1 MRNRM
6 KLYTLC
12 LLLLIASQSCVAQK
26 NKKTTTMKT
35 TERFDVQYYKSI
47 IKEKNSYEGA
57 TSAQYVE
64 RNGTETY
71 VSFNDDGFVL
81 QEIKPFTYEMIV
93 RNYYKNC
100 IIKSKGKFLCHSSVK
115 IGIWR
120 EYDNQGNLIKETD
133 EDKKFEKLRL
143 KPINI
148 LRWLEHEGY
157 IDRKTGKGQE
167 KFVKQGDEPSI
178 SISFGKISTPNTKFE
193 KDSVLWTITIT
204 NGGGDLT
211 YTWNAKNGELLSKE
225 ILQAIE

>member
-1 MRNRM
+1 M

-47 IKEKNSYEGA
+47 IKKKNSYEGA

-71 VSFNDDGFVL
+71 VSFNEDGFVL
-81 QEIKPFTYEMIV
+81 QEIKPFAYEMIV
-93 RNYYKNC
+93 KNYYKNC
-100 IIKSKGKFLCHSSVK
+100 ILKSKGKLLCHSSVK
-115 IGIWR
+115 IGIWC
-120 EYDNQGNLIKETD
+120 EYDKQGNLIKETD

-167 KFVKQGDEPSI
+167 RFLKQGDEPSI
-178 SISFGKISTPNTKFE
+178 RISFGKISAPNAKFE

-204 NGGGDLT
+204 DKGGDLT

>member
-1 MRNRM
+1 M
-6 KLYTLC
+6 KHLILILLTALYCTC
-12 LLLLIASQSCVAQK
+12 CNAQK
-26 NKKTTTMKT
+26 DKEATTMKT
-35 TERFDVQYYKSI
+35 TERFDVQYYKNK
-47 IKEKNSYEGA
+47 IKEVNGKDGDNSFA
-57 TSAQYVE
+57 IYVD
-64 RNGTETY
+64 RDSTQVKVYFDKDYDALVT
-71 VSFNDDGFVL
+71 
-81 QEIKPFTYEMIV
+81 IPPFTYYKEV
-93 RNYYKNC
+93 RIFHKNG
-100 IIKSKGKFLCHSSVK
+100 ILKKEGKRLFCSSVD

-133 EDKKFEKLRL
+133 EDNKFEKLCL

-178 SISFGKISTPNTKFE
+178 RISFGKISAPNAKFE

-204 NGGGDLT
+204 DKGGDIT

>member
-1 MRNRM
+1 
-6 KLYTLC
+6 
-12 LLLLIASQSCVAQK
+12 
-26 NKKTTTMKT
+26 MKT

-93 RNYYKNC
+93 RNYYKNS

-120 EYDNQGNLIKETD
+120 EYDKQGNLIKETD

-167 KFVKQGDEPSI
+167 RFVKQGDAPGI
-178 SISFGKISTPNTKFE
+178 SISFSKISAPNAKFE

-204 NGGGDLT
+204 DKGGDLT

>member
-1 MRNRM
+1 M

-47 IKEKNSYEGA
+47 IKKKNSYEGA

-71 VSFNDDGFVL
+71 VSFNEDGFVL
-81 QEIKPFTYEMIV
+81 QEIKPFAYEMIV
-93 RNYYKNC
+93 KNYYKNC
-100 IIKSKGKFLCHSSVK
+100 ILKSKGKLLCHSSVK

-148 LRWLEHEGY
+148 LRWLEKEGY

-167 KFVKQGDEPSI
+167 KFVKEGDEPNIDIYFWLSTRAEGSKTIPAGWSI
-178 SISFGKISTPNTKFE
+178 DITEHGMCTTHSFNAETGEYLGKTTQ
-193 KDSVLWTITIT
+193 VL
-204 NGGGDLT
+204 
-211 YTWNAKNGELLSKE
+211 YE
-225 ILQAIE
+225 

>member
-1 MRNRM
+1 M

-167 KFVKQGDEPSI
+167 RFVKKGDEPSI
-178 SISFGKISTPNTKFE
+178 RISFGKISASNAKFE

-204 NGGGDLT
+204 DKGGDIT

>member
-1 MRNRM
+1 M

-12 LLLLIASQSCVAQK
+12 LLLLIASLSCVAQK

-35 TERFDVQYYKSI
+35 TERFDVHYYKSI
-47 IKEKNSYEGA
+47 IKKKNSYEGA

-93 RNYYKNC
+93 KNYYKNC
-100 IIKSKGKFLCHSSVK
+100 TLKSKGKLLCHSSVK

-133 EDKKFEKLRL
+133 EDKKFKKLRL

-148 LRWLEHEGY
+148 LRWLEKEGY

-167 KFVKQGDEPSI
+167 KFVKEGDEPNIDIYFWLSTRAEGSKTIPAGWSI
-178 SISFGKISTPNTKFE
+178 DITEHGMCTTHSFNAETGEYLGKTTQVVYE
-193 KDSVLWTITIT
+193 
-204 NGGGDLT
+204 
-211 YTWNAKNGELLSKE
+211 
-225 ILQAIE
+225 

>member
-1 MRNRM
+1 M

-35 TERFDVQYYKSI
+35 TERFDVQYYKSK
-47 IKEKNSYEGA
+47 IKEVNGKDGDDSFA
-57 TSAQYVE
+57 IYVD
-64 RNGTETY
+64 RDSTQVKVYFDKDYDALVT
-71 VSFNDDGFVL
+71 
-81 QEIKPFTYEMIV
+81 IPPFTYYKEV
-93 RNYYKNC
+93 RIFHKNG
-100 IIKSKGKFLCHSSVK
+100 ILKKEGKRLFCSSVD

-167 KFVKQGDEPSI
+167 KFLKEGDEPNIDIYFWLSTRAEGSKTIPAGWSI
-178 SISFGKISTPNTKFE
+178 DITEHGMCTTHSFNAETGEYLGNTTQVVYE
-193 KDSVLWTITIT
+193 
-204 NGGGDLT
+204 
-211 YTWNAKNGELLSKE
+211 
-225 ILQAIE
+225 

>member
-1 MRNRM
+1 M
-6 KLYTLC
+6 KHLILILLTVLC
-12 LLLLIASQSCVAQK
+12 CTCCNAQK
-26 NKKTTTMKT
+26 DKETTTMKT
-35 TERFDVQYYKSI
+35 TERFDVQYYKNI

-120 EYDNQGNLIKETD
+120 EYDSQGNLIKETD

-167 KFVKQGDEPSI
+167 KFVKEGDEPNIDIYFWLSTHADGSKTIPAGWSI
-178 SISFGKISTPNTKFE
+178 DITEHGMRTTHSFNAETGEYLGKTTQ
-193 KDSVLWTITIT
+193 VL
-204 NGGGDLT
+204 
-211 YTWNAKNGELLSKE
+211 YE
-225 ILQAIE
+225 

>member
-1 MRNRM
+1 M

-35 TERFDVQYYKSI
+35 TERFDVQYYKNI
-47 IKEKNSYEGA
+47 IKEKSSYEGA

-178 SISFGKISTPNTKFE
+178 RISFGKISAPNAKFE

-204 NGGGDLT
+204 DKGGDIT

>member
-1 MRNRM
+1 M
-6 KLYTLC
+6 KHLILI
-12 LLLLIASQSCVAQK
+12 LLTVRCCTCCNAQK
-26 NKKTTTMKT
+26 DKETTTMKT

-57 TSAQYVE
+57 TSVQYVE

-93 RNYYKNC
+93 RNYYKNS

-115 IGIWR
+115 IGIWC
-120 EYDNQGNLIKETD
+120 EYDKQGNLIKETD

-167 KFVKQGDEPSI
+167 KFLKQGDAPGI
-178 SISFGKISTPNTKFE
+178 SISFGKISAPNAKFE
-193 KDSVLWTITIT
+193 KNSVLWTITIT
-204 NGGGDLT
+204 DKGGDIT

>member
-1 MRNRM
+1 M

-12 LLLLIASQSCVAQK
+12 LLLLIASLSCVAQK
-26 NKKTTTMKT
+26 NKKTITMKT

-47 IKEKNSYEGA
+47 IKKKNSYEGA

-93 RNYYKNC
+93 RNYYKNS

-115 IGIWR
+115 IGIWC
-120 EYDNQGNLIKETD
+120 EYDKQGNLIKETD

-178 SISFGKISTPNTKFE
+178 RISFGKISAPNAKFE
-193 KDSVLWTITIT
+193 KDSILWTITIT
-204 NGGGDLT
+204 DKGGDLT

>member
-1 MRNRM
+1 
-6 KLYTLC
+6 
-12 LLLLIASQSCVAQK
+12 
-26 NKKTTTMKT
+26 MKT

-47 IKEKNSYEGA
+47 IKKKNSYEGA

-93 RNYYKNC
+93 KNYYKNC
-100 IIKSKGKFLCHSSVK
+100 ILKSKGKLLCHSSVK

-167 KFVKQGDEPSI
+167 KFVKEGDEPNIDIYFWLSTRVDGSKTIPAGWSI
-178 SISFGKISTPNTKFE
+178 DITEHGMCTTHSFNAETGEYLGKTTQ
-193 KDSVLWTITIT
+193 VL
-204 NGGGDLT
+204 
-211 YTWNAKNGELLSKE
+211 YE
-225 ILQAIE
+225 

>member
-1 MRNRM
+1 M

-35 TERFDVQYYKSI
+35 TERFDVQYYKNI
-47 IKEKNSYEGA
+47 IKEKNTYESA
-57 TSAQYVE
+57 TFAQYVE

-167 KFVKQGDEPSI
+167 KFVKQGDAPGI
-178 SISFGKISTPNTKFE
+178 SISFGKISAPNAKFE

-204 NGGGDLT
+204 DKGGDLT

>member
-1 MRNRM
+1 M

-47 IKEKNSYEGA
+47 IKKKNSYEGA

-93 RNYYKNC
+93 RNYYKNS

-115 IGIWR
+115 IGIWC
-120 EYDNQGNLIKETD
+120 EYDKQGNLIKETD

-148 LRWLEHEGY
+148 LRWLEKEGY
-157 IDRKTGKGQE
+157 IDRKNGKGQE
-167 KFVKQGDEPSI
+167 KFLKQGDEPGI
-178 SISFGKISTPNTKFE
+178 SISFGKISAPNAKFE

-204 NGGGDLT
+204 DKGGDIT

>member
-1 MRNRM
+1 M

-47 IKEKNSYEGA
+47 IKKKNSYEGA

-71 VSFNDDGFVL
+71 VSFNEDGFVL
-81 QEIKPFTYEMIV
+81 QEIKPFAYEMIV
-93 RNYYKNC
+93 KNYYKNC
-100 IIKSKGKFLCHSSVK
+100 ILKSKGKLLCHSSVK

-167 KFVKQGDEPSI
+167 KFVKQGDEPGI
-178 SISFGKISTPNTKFE
+178 SISFGKISAPNAKFE

-204 NGGGDLT
+204 DKGGDIT

>member
-1 MRNRM
+1 M
-6 KLYTLC
+6 KHLILILLTALYCTC
-12 LLLLIASQSCVAQK
+12 CNAQK
-26 NKKTTTMKT
+26 DKEATTMKT

-120 EYDNQGNLIKETD
+120 KYDNQGNLIKKTD

-167 KFVKQGDEPSI
+167 RFVKQGDAPGI
-178 SISFGKISTPNTKFE
+178 SISFSKISAPNAKFE

-204 NGGGDLT
+204 DKGGDLT

>member
-1 MRNRM
+1 M

-12 LLLLIASQSCVAQK
+12 LLLLITSLSCVAQK

-35 TERFDVQYYKSI
+35 TERFDVQYYKNI
-47 IKEKNSYEGA
+47 IKEKSSYEGA

-178 SISFGKISTPNTKFE
+178 RISFGKISAPNAKFE
-193 KDSVLWTITIT
+193 KDSILWTITIT
-204 NGGGDLT
+204 DKGGDIT

>member
-1 MRNRM
+1 
-6 KLYTLC
+6 
-12 LLLLIASQSCVAQK
+12 
-26 NKKTTTMKT
+26 MKT

-120 EYDNQGNLIKETD
+120 EYDSQGNLIKETD

-143 KPINI
+143 RPINI

-167 KFVKQGDEPSI
+167 RFLKQVDEPSI
-178 SISFGKISTPNTKFE
+178 RISFGKISAPNAKFE

-204 NGGGDLT
+204 DKGGDLT

>member
-1 MRNRM
+1 M

-12 LLLLIASQSCVAQK
+12 LLLLIASLSCVAQK

-93 RNYYKNC
+93 RNYYKNS

-167 KFVKQGDEPSI
+167 KFVKQGDTPGI
-178 SISFGKISTPNTKFE
+178 SISFGKISAPNAKFE

-204 NGGGDLT
+204 DKGGDIT

>member
-1 MRNRM
+1 M

-12 LLLLIASQSCVAQK
+12 LLLLIASLSCVAQK

-148 LRWLEHEGY
+148 LRWLEKEGY

-167 KFVKQGDEPSI
+167 KFVKEGDEPNIDIYFWLPTRAEGSKTIPAGWSI
-178 SISFGKISTPNTKFE
+178 DITEHGMRTTHSFNAETGEYLGKTTQ
-193 KDSVLWTITIT
+193 VL
-204 NGGGDLT
+204 
-211 YTWNAKNGELLSKE
+211 YE
-225 ILQAIE
+225 

>member
-1 MRNRM
+1 M
-6 KLYTLC
+6 KHLFLILLTALYCTC
-12 LLLLIASQSCVAQK
+12 CNAQK
-26 NKKTTTMKT
+26 DKETTIMKT
-35 TERFDVQYYKSI
+35 TERFDVQYYKKI
-47 IKEKNSYEGA
+47 IKEKNTYESA

-71 VSFNDDGFVL
+71 VSFNEDGFVL

-93 RNYYKNC
+93 KNYYKNC
-100 IIKSKGKFLCHSSVK
+100 ILKSKGKLLCHSSVK

-133 EDKKFEKLRL
+133 EDKKFENLRL

-178 SISFGKISTPNTKFE
+178 RISFGKIGAASAKFE
-193 KDSVLWTITIT
+193 KDSVLWTITIRD
-204 NGGGDLT
+204 GGGGLT
-211 YTWNAKNGELLSKE
+211 YIWNAKNGELLSKE
-225 ILQAIE
+225 MFLAIE

>member
-1 MRNRM
+1 M

-12 LLLLIASQSCVAQK
+12 LLLLIASQSCIAQK

-35 TERFDVQYYKSI
+35 TERFDVQYYKSK
-47 IKEKNSYEGA
+47 IKEVNGKDGDDSFA
-57 TSAQYVE
+57 IYVE
-64 RNGTETY
+64 RDSTQVKVYFDKDYDALVT
-71 VSFNDDGFVL
+71 
-81 QEIKPFTYEMIV
+81 IPPFTYYKEV
-93 RNYYKNC
+93 RIFHKNGVLME
-100 IIKSKGKFLCHSSVK
+100 SGKRLFCSSVD

-167 KFVKQGDEPSI
+167 KFLKQGDAPGI
-178 SISFGKISTPNTKFE
+178 SISFGKISAPNAKFE

-204 NGGGDLT
+204 DKGGDLT

>member
-1 MRNRM
+1 M

-47 IKEKNSYEGA
+47 IKKKNSYEGA

-71 VSFNDDGFVL
+71 VSFNEDGFVL
-81 QEIKPFTYEMIV
+81 QEIKPFAYEMIV
-93 RNYYKNC
+93 KNYYKNC
-100 IIKSKGKFLCHSSVK
+100 ILKSKGKLLCHSSVK

-148 LRWLEHEGY
+148 LRWLEKEGY

-167 KFVKQGDEPSI
+167 KFVKEGDEPNIDIYFWLSTRAEGSKTIPAGWSI
-178 SISFGKISTPNTKFE
+178 DITEHGMCTTHSFNAETGEYLGNTTQVVYE
-193 KDSVLWTITIT
+193 
-204 NGGGDLT
+204 
-211 YTWNAKNGELLSKE
+211 
-225 ILQAIE
+225 

>member
-1 MRNRM
+1 M

-47 IKEKNSYEGA
+47 IKEKSSYEGA

-93 RNYYKNC
+93 KNYYKNC
-100 IIKSKGKFLCHSSVK
+100 ILKSKGKLLCHSSVK

-178 SISFGKISTPNTKFE
+178 RISFGKISAPNAKFE

-204 NGGGDLT
+204 DKGGDIT

>member
-1 MRNRM
+1 M
-6 KLYTLC
+6 KHLILILLTALYCTC
-12 LLLLIASQSCVAQK
+12 CNAQK
-26 NKKTTTMKT
+26 DKETTTMKT

-47 IKEKNSYEGA
+47 IKKKNSYEGA

-93 RNYYKNC
+93 RNYYKNS

-115 IGIWR
+115 IGIWC
-120 EYDNQGNLIKETD
+120 EYDKQGNLIKETD

-148 LRWLEHEGY
+148 LRWLEKEGY

-167 KFVKQGDEPSI
+167 KFVKQGDAPGI
-178 SISFGKISTPNTKFE
+178 SISFGKISAPNAKFE

-204 NGGGDLT
+204 DKGGDTT

>member
-1 MRNRM
+1 M

-120 EYDNQGNLIKETD
+120 EYDNQGNLIKETN

-167 KFVKQGDEPSI
+167 KFVKQGDAPGI
-178 SISFGKISTPNTKFE
+178 SISFSKISAPNAKFE

-204 NGGGDLT
+204 DKGGDIT

>member
-1 MRNRM
+1 
-6 KLYTLC
+6 
-12 LLLLIASQSCVAQK
+12 
-26 NKKTTTMKT
+26 MKT
-35 TERFDVQYYKSI
+35 TERFDVQYYKNI

-71 VSFNDDGFVL
+71 VSFNEDGFVL

-93 RNYYKNC
+93 KNYYKNC
-100 IIKSKGKFLCHSSVK
+100 TLKFKGKLLCHSSVK

-120 EYDNQGNLIKETD
+120 KYDSQGNLIKETD

-167 KFVKQGDEPSI
+167 KFVKKGDEPGI
-178 SISFGKISTPNTKFE
+178 SISFGKISDANAIFE
-193 KDSVLWTITIT
+193 KGSVLWTITIT

>member
-1 MRNRM
+1 M

-12 LLLLIASQSCVAQK
+12 LLLLITSLSCIAQK

-167 KFVKQGDEPSI
+167 KFVKQGDAPGI
-178 SISFGKISTPNTKFE
+178 SISFGKISAPNAKFE

-204 NGGGDLT
+204 DKGGDIT

>member
-1 MRNRM
+1 M
-6 KLYTLC
+6 KHLILILLTTLYCTC
-12 LLLLIASQSCVAQK
+12 CNAQK
-26 NKKTTTMKT
+26 DKKTTTMKT

-47 IKEKNSYEGA
+47 IKKKNSYEGA

-93 RNYYKNC
+93 RNYYKNS

-115 IGIWR
+115 IGIWC
-120 EYDNQGNLIKETD
+120 EYDKQGNLIKETD

-148 LRWLEHEGY
+148 LRWLEKEGY
-157 IDRKTGKGQE
+157 IDRKNGKGQE
-167 KFVKQGDEPSI
+167 KFLKQGDEPGI
-178 SISFGKISTPNTKFE
+178 SISFGKISAPNAKFE

-204 NGGGDLT
+204 DKGGDIT

>member
-1 MRNRM
+1 M
-6 KLYTLC
+6 KHLILILLTALYCTC
-12 LLLLIASQSCVAQK
+12 CNAQK
-26 NKKTTTMKT
+26 DKEATTMKT
-35 TERFDVQYYKSI
+35 TERFDVQYYKNK
-47 IKEKNSYEGA
+47 IKEVNGKDGDNSFA
-57 TSAQYVE
+57 IYVD
-64 RNGTETY
+64 RDSTQVKVYFDKDYDALVT
-71 VSFNDDGFVL
+71 
-81 QEIKPFTYEMIV
+81 IPPFTYYKEV
-93 RNYYKNC
+93 RIFHKNGVLME
-100 IIKSKGKFLCHSSVK
+100 SGKRFFCSSID

-167 KFVKQGDEPSI
+167 KFVKQGDAPGI
-178 SISFGKISTPNTKFE
+178 SISFSKISVPNAKFE

-204 NGGGDLT
+204 DKSGDIT

>member
-1 MRNRM
+1 M

-47 IKEKNSYEGA
+47 IKKKNSYEGA

-71 VSFNDDGFVL
+71 VSFNEDGFVL
-81 QEIKPFTYEMIV
+81 QEIKPFAYEMIV
-93 RNYYKNC
+93 KNYYKNC
-100 IIKSKGKFLCHSSVK
+100 ILKSKGKLLCHSSVK

-148 LRWLEHEGY
+148 LRWLEKEGY

-167 KFVKQGDEPSI
+167 KFVKEGDEPNIDIYFWLSTRAEESKTIPAGWSI
-178 SISFGKISTPNTKFE
+178 DITEHGMCTTHSFNAETGDYLGKTTQVVYE
-193 KDSVLWTITIT
+193 
-204 NGGGDLT
+204 
-211 YTWNAKNGELLSKE
+211 
-225 ILQAIE
+225 

>member
-1 MRNRM
+1 M

-57 TSAQYVE
+57 SSAQYVE

-71 VSFNDDGFVL
+71 VSFNEDGFVL

-93 RNYYKNC
+93 KNYYKNC
-100 IIKSKGKFLCHSSVK
+100 TLKSKGKLLCHSSVK

-148 LRWLEHEGY
+148 LRWLEKEGY

-167 KFVKQGDEPSI
+167 KFVKEGDEPNIDIYFWLSTRAEGSKTIPAGWSI
-178 SISFGKISTPNTKFE
+178 DITEHGMCTTHSFNAETGEYLGKTTQVVYE
-193 KDSVLWTITIT
+193 
-204 NGGGDLT
+204 
-211 YTWNAKNGELLSKE
+211 
-225 ILQAIE
+225 

>member
-1 MRNRM
+1 M

-12 LLLLIASQSCVAQK
+12 LLLLITSLSCIAQK

-167 KFVKQGDEPSI
+167 RFVKQGDEPSI
-178 SISFGKISTPNTKFE
+178 RISFGKISAPNAKFE

-204 NGGGDLT
+204 DKGGDIT

>member
-1 MRNRM
+1 M
-6 KLYTLC
+6 KHLILILLTALYCTC
-12 LLLLIASQSCVAQK
+12 CNAQK
-26 NKKTTTMKT
+26 DKKTTTMKT

-93 RNYYKNC
+93 KNYYKNC
-100 IIKSKGKFLCHSSVK
+100 ILKSKGKLLCHSSVK

-178 SISFGKISTPNTKFE
+178 RISFGKIGAASAKFE
-193 KDSVLWTITIT
+193 KDSVLWTITIRD
-204 NGGGDLT
+204 GGGGLT
-211 YTWNAKNGELLSKE
+211 YIWNAKNGELLSKE
-225 ILQAIE
+225 MFLAIE

>member
-1 MRNRM
+1 M

-35 TERFDVQYYKSI
+35 TERLDVQYYKSI
-47 IKEKNSYEGA
+47 IKKKNSNEGA

-93 RNYYKNC
+93 KNYYKNC
-100 IIKSKGKFLCHSSVK
+100 ILKSKGKLLCHSSVK

-167 KFVKQGDEPSI
+167 KFVKEGDEPNIDIYFWLSTRADGSKTIPAGWSI
-178 SISFGKISTPNTKFE
+178 DITEHGMRTTHSFNAETGEYLGNTTQVVYE
-193 KDSVLWTITIT
+193 
-204 NGGGDLT
+204 
-211 YTWNAKNGELLSKE
+211 
-225 ILQAIE
+225 

>member
-1 MRNRM
+1 M

-35 TERFDVQYYKSI
+35 TERFDVQYYKSK
-47 IKEKNSYEGA
+47 IKEVNGKDGDNSFA
-57 TSAQYVE
+57 IYVD
-64 RNGTETY
+64 RDSTQVKVYFDKDYDALVT
-71 VSFNDDGFVL
+71 
-81 QEIKPFTYEMIV
+81 IPPFTYYKEV
-93 RNYYKNC
+93 RIFHKNGVLME
-100 IIKSKGKFLCHSSVK
+100 SGKRFFCSSID

-178 SISFGKISTPNTKFE
+178 RISFGKISAPNAKFE

-204 NGGGDLT
+204 DKGGDLT